1 MRPAEPW
8 GAHHSGAPAMPKNTP
23 LSEASPTPGADVV
36 APLSDI
42 KDHAATQLL
51 FLLLLLSGPASERSS
66 RDETS

>member
-8 GAHHSGAPAMPKNTP
+8 GAHHSGALAMPKNTP

-51 FLLLLLSGPASERSS
+51 LLLSGPASERSS